1 VINRQIL
8 PCFVSETNVN
18 PGEVVSLVL
27 MQKSEYES
35 WLREQDDFTINWL
48 MTNNYKIKN
57 YSYCMIPNV
66 QGKISKILVGYENDI
81 NLWSLAH
88 LPKSLPVGFYAIDA
102 GQQKYWEELALGW
115 GLAAYHFSAF
125 KKAEREPAT
134 LIIPKEQ
141 SPDWVQSQLQ
151 AIYLVRDLVNTP
163 AENMGPEELSLAA
176 QTLAK
181 HYRANFSEIVGN
193 DLIKQNYPAIYV
205 VGRGSAREPRFLD
218 LQWGDENHPKVTL
231 VGKGVCFDTGG
242 YNLKSGSGMALMKKD
257 MGGAAHVLG
266 LASLIMDNNLPIRL
280 RVLIPAVENSVS
292 GSAYRPGDVIN
303 TRKGLTVEVGNT
315 DAEGRLVLSDALAEA
330 ASEKPDI
337 IIDFATLTGAAKIA
351 TGSEVPAMFS
361 NNSELAKE
369 VFALSEQERDLVW
382 QLPLHQDYKELLDSN
397 IADLNNCSSSPMGG
411 AITAALFLE
420 SFVEKDIPWL
430 HFDLNAYNM
439 SSKPGRPEGGEAM
452 GLRAVYQFLME
463 RYT

>member
-1 VINRQIL
+1 
-8 PCFVSETNVN
+8 
-18 PGEVVSLVL
+18 
-27 MQKSEYES
+27 
-35 WLREQDDFTINWL
+35 
-48 MTNNYKIKN
+48 
-57 YSYCMIPNV
+57 
-66 QGKISKILVGYENDI
+66 
-81 NLWSLAH
+81 
-88 LPKSLPVGFYAIDA
+88 
-102 GQQKYWEELALGW
+102 
-115 GLAAYHFSAF
+115 
-125 KKAEREPAT
+125 
-134 LIIPKEQ
+134 
-141 SPDWVQSQLQ
+141 
-151 AIYLVRDLVNTP
+151 
-163 AENMGPEELSLAA
+163 
-176 QTLAK
+176 
-181 HYRANFSEIVGN
+181 
-193 DLIKQNYPAIYV
+193 
-205 VGRGSAREPRFLD
+205 
-218 LQWGDENHPKVTL
+218 
-231 VGKGVCFDTGG
+231 
-242 YNLKSGSGMALMKKD
+242 